1 MGVHRRF
8 LYLLVCTSARTS
20 SSECILDA
28 HRCHVVFLDQN
39 GSRFLVLSS
48 REQSTAA
55 SQSRLGHTLFQTCA
69 SSPLFSLVARRP
81 NHSPR
86 VRSLA
91 RNWTFSRIP
100 LWICG
105 TLKWG
110 WAQAPTSILLDGCQV
125 RVRLTCRRTAWVC
138 SQRSWGPVAFVRP
151 FMLAWTC
158 LATSYSWGTRSGLR
172 LRLLSLPPRDCNGGC
187 GSLRQAAQRLSES
200 PSYACSSEDFR
211 SRAQFPQDIRAM
223 PHASF
228 SLRSLVLNHH
238 WRT

>member
-1 MGVHRRF
+1 MPLPVHPCPS
-8 LYLLVCTSARTS
+8 YLCSSDREHASWVFTVVFSIYCMHVRKDLHS

-39 GSRFLVLSS
+39 GSRFLVQSS
-48 REQSTAA
+48 REQSTPA
-55 SQSRLGHTLFQTCA
+55 SQSRLCHTLLQTCA
-69 SSPLFSLVARRP
+69 SSPLSSLVARRP

-86 VRSLA
+86 VRLLA
-91 RNWTFSRIP
+91 RNWTYSRIP

-138 SQRSWGPVAFVRP
+138 SQRSMGPVAFVRP
-151 FMLAWTC
+151 FMLVWSC

-172 LRLLSLPPRDCNGGC
+172 LRLLSLPPRGLRRRVWQLAP
-187 GSLRQAAQRLSES
+187 GSTKAVRVAL
-200 PSYACSSEDFR
+200 
-211 SRAQFPQDIRAM
+211 
-223 PHASF
+223 
-228 SLRSLVLNHH
+228 
-238 WRT
+238 